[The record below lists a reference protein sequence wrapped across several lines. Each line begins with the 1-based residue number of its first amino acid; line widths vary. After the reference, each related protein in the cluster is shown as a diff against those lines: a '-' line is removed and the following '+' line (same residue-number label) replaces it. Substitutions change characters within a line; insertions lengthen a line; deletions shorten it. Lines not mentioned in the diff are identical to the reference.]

1 MTAIFELPLPSE
13 TLAADE
19 LAEITGALTSR
30 GQAEWLAASMAMQRA
45 YDRQGVAESRQDG
58 RRRGDLCLSG
68 RMAGAAAG
76 N

>member
-30 GQAEWLAASMAMQRA
+30 GQAEWLAASMAMQWA
-45 YDRQGVAESRQDG
+45 YEIESMTG
-58 RRRGDLCLSG
+58 LGGTS
-68 RMAGAAAG
+68 
-76 N
+76 

>member
-30 GQAEWLAASMAMQRA
+30 GQAEWLAASMAMQWA
-45 YDRQGVAESRQDG
+45 YEIESIKEDT
-58 RRRGDLCLSG
+58 
-68 RMAGAAAG
+68 
-76 N
+76 

>member
-45 YDRQGVAESRQDG
+45 ADRSK
-58 RRRGDLCLSG
+58 